1 MRYGLLAYNKDKD
14 IYDGIMES
22 DDKEELE
29 TLAGELV
36 FKLHNDEL
44 KDESGEPYDWLE
56 LWDEED
62 DNGINDII
70 YH

>member
-1 MRYGLLAYNKDKD
+1 MRYALLAYNKDKD
-14 IYDGIMES
+14 IYDGIMGS
-22 DDKEELE
+22 DNKEELE

-44 KDESGEPYDWLE
+44 KDKSGDPYDWLE

-62 DNGINDII
+62 DNGINNIV
-70 YH
+70 YC

>member
-22 DDKEELE
+22 DDKEELK

>member
-14 IYDGIMES
+14 IYDSIKES
-22 DDKEELE
+22 DSKEELD
-29 TLAGELV
+29 TLANNLLD
-36 FKLHNDEL
+36 KLKKGEL
-44 KDESGEPYDWLE
+44 KDKAGEFYDWLE

-70 YH
+70 YR

>member
-1 MRYGLLAYNKDKD
+1 MRYSLLAYNKDKD
-14 IYDGIMES
+14 IYDGIKES
-22 DDKEELE
+22 DSKEELD

-44 KDESGEPYDWLE
+44 KDESGEPYNWLE

>member
-22 DDKEELE
+22 DSKEELE
-29 TLAGELV
+29 TLAGKLV

>member
-22 DDKEELE
+22 DNKEELE
-29 TLAGELV
+29 TLASELV
-36 FKLHNDEL
+36 SKLRNEEL
-44 KDESGEPYDWLE
+44 KDKSGEPYDWLE

-62 DNGINDII
+62 DNGINDIV
-70 YH
+70 YC

>member
-14 IYDGIMES
+14 IYDGIMGS
-22 DDKEELE
+22 DNKEELE

-36 FKLHNDEL
+36 FKLRNDEL
-44 KDESGEPYDWLE
+44 KDKSGESYDWLE

-62 DNGINDII
+62 DNGINDIV
-70 YH
+70 YC

>member
-22 DDKEELE
+22 DSKEELE
-29 TLAGELV
+29 TLAEELV
-36 FKLHNDEL
+36 FKLCNDEL
-44 KDESGEPYDWLE
+44 KDKNGEPYDWLE

-70 YH
+70 YR

>member
-22 DDKEELE
+22 DSKEELE
-29 TLAGELV
+29 ILAGELV